1 MNVTDLFGIGI
12 GVSEALTPLQI
23 ALLIILAV
31 WSLAWKGVALWKSAK
46 KEHKVWFIVML
57 ILNTA
62 GILEILYIF
71 VFSKMGQ
78 KPTISTRKKR

>member
-1 MNVTDLFGIGI
+1 MNITDLFGV
-12 GVSEALTPLQI
+12 GVSQALTPLQI
-23 ALLIILAV
+23 ALVILLAV

-46 KEHKVWFIVML
+46 KESKAWFVVML

-78 KPTISTRKKR
+78 KPAISTKKRK

>member
-1 MNVTDLFGIGI
+1 MNLTDLIGTGIP
-12 GVSEALTPLQI
+12 ETLALTPLQI

-46 KEHKVWFIVML
+46 KEHKVWFIAML

-71 VFSKMGQ
+71 VFSKMGK
-78 KPTISTRKKR
+78 KPTSTKKKR